1 MIKLNQITTLTWK
14 RILIS
19 MLIIAAASLIRLI
32 FFESLGRG
40 IAYLTFYPAV
50 MIAAIAGGL
59 YSGLLATVVS
69 AFLCYYWI
77 QQGYMSSV
85 EWLAFV
91 VFLISCTMISAVAEA
106 MRFANR
112 KATEAEKKAQ
122 TANQAKS
129 AFLANMSHELRTPM
143 NAILGY
149 SQLMQREVKISPE
162 HNEYLSIIN
171 RSGEHLLALI
181 NEVLEI
187 SKIEAKQIT
196 IEQENFNFHNLIRD
210 LNKMF
215 ELKASSKGLLLEFLD
230 VEKTY
235 KYIIADE
242 TKLKIILINLI
253 GNAVKFT
260 QNGKINIQFSH
271 QNESE
276 NTQFLI
282 VKIIDTGPG
291 IAKEEQVNLFKYFLQ
306 TESGKQSKS
315 GTGLGLAISQ
325 DYAKMMGGDITATS
339 TEGVGSTFT
348 VRIEIKEGKKEL
360 VKSELTTNRVIGLAP
375 GQKNYRILVAE
386 DIIENRQLLV
396 KLLKLTGFDVKEA
409 VNGKEAVEIA
419 EQWKPDFIWMDI
431 RMPVMDGL
439 EATRIIKSGEAGQQI
454 KIAALSAHVLSEERQ
469 EIFDAGCDD
478 FLGKP
483 FREIELF
490 EMMQKHLALEYKFI
504 ESDIVGETEIDS
516 SKIVLDLSVLDED
529 LLAELKKAVD
539 NTNAIE
545 ISEIALKIKNQEPSL
560 AKSLQVCAKNFDYE
574 PIRTAIEN
582 HSLKSKLL

>member
-1 MIKLNQITTLTWK
+1 MIKQNQLTTLTWK

-19 MLIIAAASLIRLI
+19 MLIIAAASLVRLI
-32 FFESLGRG
+32 FFEGLGRG

-59 YSGLLATVVS
+59 YSGILATVVS

-77 QQGYMSSV
+77 QKGYMSSV
-85 EWLAFV
+85 EWMAFV
-91 VFLISCTMISAVAEA
+91 VFLISCVMISVVAEA

-129 AFLANMSHELRTPM
+129 TFLANMSHELRTPM

-149 SQLMQREVKISPE
+149 SQLMQREAKISPE
-162 HNEYLSIIN
+162 YSEYLSIIN

-187 SKIEAKQIT
+187 SKIEAKKITLEQI
-196 IEQENFNFHNLIRD
+196 NFNFHNLIHD

-215 ELKASSKGLLLEFLD
+215 ELKANSKGLLLEFQD
-230 VEKTY
+230 FEKIS

-242 TKLKIILINLI
+242 TKLRIILTNLI
-253 GNAVKFT
+253 GNAIKFT
-260 QNGKINIQFSH
+260 QKGKIDIRFSH
-271 QNESE
+271 QNESD

-282 VKIIDTGPG
+282 VEINDTGPG
-291 IAKEEQVNLFKYFLQ
+291 IAEEEKVSLFKYFMQ

-325 DYAKMMGGDITATS
+325 DYAKMMGGGITATS
-339 TEGVGSTFT
+339 TVGIGSTFT
-348 VRIEIKEGKKEL
+348 VRIKTKEGKEES
-360 VKSELTTNRVIGLAP
+360 VKSDLAWNRVIGLAQ

-386 DIIENRQLLV
+386 DIVENRKLIV
-396 KLLKLTGFDVKEA
+396 TLLKLTGFDVQEA

-419 EQWKPDFIWMDI
+419 EQWNPDFIWMDI

-439 EATRIIKSGEAGQQI
+439 EATRIIKSSKAGKQI
-454 KIAALSAHVLSEERQ
+454 KIAALSAHVLSEERE

-483 FREIELF
+483 FHEKELF
-490 EMMQKHLALEYKFI
+490 KVMQKHLALEYNYI
-504 ESDIVGETEIDS
+504 EINSNDENEIDS
-516 SKIVLDLSVLDED
+516 SKIAIDLSMLDDDIRE
-529 LLAELKKAVD
+529 ELKTAVD
-539 NTNAIE
+539 STDASKISRIAI
-545 ISEIALKIKNQEPSL
+545 KITNQEPLL
-560 AKSLQVCAKNFDYE
+560 AKNLQMCARNFNYE
-574 PIRTAIEN
+574 PIQKAFEN
-582 HSLKSKLL
+582 YKNTKLL

>member
-409 VNGKEAVEIA
+409 MNGKEAVEIA

-439 EATRIIKSGEAGQQI
+439 EATRIIKSGEAGKVI
-454 KIAALSAHVLSEERQ
+454 
-469 EIFDAGCDD
+469 
-478 FLGKP
+478 
-483 FREIELF
+483 
-490 EMMQKHLALEYKFI
+490 
-504 ESDIVGETEIDS
+504 
-516 SKIVLDLSVLDED
+516 LDWQD
-529 LLAELKKAVD
+529 
-539 NTNAIE
+539 
-545 ISEIALKIKNQEPSL
+545 
-560 AKSLQVCAKNFDYE
+560 
-574 PIRTAIEN
+574 
-582 HSLKSKLL
+582 